1 MINKVFLIG
10 RLGSDVKIFSTVN
23 GKMARFSLATS
34 ETWKDKDGQKQEK
47 TDWHNIVVTGTLI
60 NLMDYIHKGSLVFVT
75 GKLRYREVEN
85 SKQADVFASEIQILE
100 SKK

>member
-10 RLGSDVKIFSTVN
+10 RLGADVKIFSTVN

-34 ETWKDKDGQKQEK
+34 ESWKDKNGEK
-47 TDWHNIVVTGTLI
+47 KESTEWHNIVVTGNLI
-60 NLMDYIHKGSLVFVT
+60 TLMDYIHKGSLVFVT
-75 GKLRYREVEN
+75 GKIKYRDVDN
-85 SKQADVFASEIQILE
+85 NKQADIFASEIQILE